1 MPSFSFTAPIISA
14 EQEWNE
20 MNELTKDDREEIQR
34 DIYGTAQQ
42 QQVISLVNISSLSLS
57 SSSSSSD
64 DDSNDNNE
72 IIINDTIQDSK
83 FQKALE
89 EIPEKDKKD
98 LIHALEVAP
107 QLVATESDPRRY
119 LHHSG
124 THEVRKSSR
133 PPQKFGYV
141 NNKGF

>member
-20 MNELTKDDREEIQR
+20 MNELTKEDREEIQR

-57 SSSSSSD
+57 SSSSSSSS
-64 DDSNDNNE
+64 DDSNNNNVS
-72 IIINDTIQDSK
+72 NDRIQDSK

-98 LIHALEVAP
+98 LMHALEVAP

-124 THEVRKSSR
+124 THEVRKSCR
-133 PPQKFGYV
+133 PPKKFGYV
-141 NNKGF
+141 NNKRF

>member
-20 MNELTKDDREEIQR
+20 MNELTKDEREEIQR

-42 QQVISLVNISSLSLS
+42 QQVISLVNISSLS

-64 DDSNDNNE
+64 DSNDSNE

-141 NNKGF
+141 NNTGF